1 MEKKFIYADNAA
13 STRISRSVLDA
24 MMPYLT
30 DNFGNASAV
39 HSAGRKARRAV
50 ETARE
55 KTALYLGCDPSEIFF
70 TGGGTESDNWAIRG
84 VFRALRKTGKNHIIT
99 TAVEHHAVLHTC
111 EALKKEGAEITY
123 IPVNSD
129 GVINPEDVRKA
140 ITDRTALVSVMYA
153 NNETGVIQ
161 PVYET
166 GRICAEK
173 GVLFHTDAVQA
184 VPYVQINVRELNADL
199 LSMSGHK
206 FHGPGGSGVLY
217 IKKGTP
223 VSQLMSGG
231 AQESGM
237 RPGTENT
244 AAIAGLGQ
252 AVSDLWPDMN
262 ERIEYITSLRDRLE
276 KGLLRTEGVQ
286 INGSGADRLPGHSS
300 VSVKNADG
308 EKLLLMMDL
317 KGICASA
324 GSACTSGNSEPSH
337 VLKAMNVSNELIKG
351 SLRFSVDE
359 NNTEDDI
366 DYIVE
371 TFSDII
377 KKSGRM

>member
-111 EALKKEGAEITY
+111 ETLKKEGAEITY

-166 GRICAEK
+166 GRICAEN

-206 FHGPGGSGVLY
+206 FHGPSGSGVLY

-377 KKSGRM
+377 KKSGRI